1 MEGEETMREVPTRR
15 DALKYGG
22 ALATGATLVGCSDL
36 VGQEGDAGTET
47 TGTGSYSV
55 SMEPMGTVSFDQVP
69 ERWAAYDGG
78 YADMAVALG
87 QADGL
92 TGVGG
97 ADRYYTYVYDELPG
111 VTVDRDVIERYP
123 EVRTKE

>member
-1 MEGEETMREVPTRR
+1 
-15 DALKYGG
+15 
-22 ALATGATLVGCSDL
+22 
-36 VGQEGDAGTET
+36 
-47 TGTGSYSV
+47 
-55 SMEPMGTVSFDQVP
+55 MEPMGTVSFDQVP

-123 EVRTKE
+123 EVRTKEEFYELESDVHLYDPQMLINWFDWNEGMSRKSRRRSRRSSGT